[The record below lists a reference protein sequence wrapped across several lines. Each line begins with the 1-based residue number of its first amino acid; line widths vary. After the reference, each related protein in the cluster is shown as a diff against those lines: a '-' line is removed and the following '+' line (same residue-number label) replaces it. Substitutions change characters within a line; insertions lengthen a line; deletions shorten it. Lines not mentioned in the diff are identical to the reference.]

1 MTREPI
7 LFVADTPVPVVN
19 ILFNGEPYETADDM
33 TVASLLSEL
42 ELSAGPVAVE
52 VNLEVVPR
60 HLHEEFVL
68 KEGDRMEVVTL
79 VGGG

>member
-1 MTREPI
+1 MK
-7 LFVADTPVPVVN
+7 
-19 ILFNGEPYETADDM
+19 ILFNGEPYETPDNT
-33 TVASLLSEL
+33 TVAALLDEL

-60 HLHEEFVL
+60 PSHEEFVL